1 MNTRADITVADSVPY
16 VALNA
21 DITVENQVA
30 HVALKTGASARLDR
44 SVLVRINAALD
55 AVEDASGVDM
65 VVLSSQHGFPTG
77 LTVPRGGGD
86 DHDNLLA
93 KTCNRIEAF
102 PKPVIAVVTGS
113 VVAGGAEL
121 ALACHYRLA
130 HRAAR
135 TGFPYAQLGLVP
147 NAGATQRLPR
157 LIGAKP
163 ALDLLLSGRLVNVSD
178 ASLRGLADA
187 VFDDNT
193 YQAVVDFTASLKS
206 EGCAPRPTA
215 QVRRGFVNAKAYQ
228 TAVQEARKTATAS
241 HDSAAA
247 HIIAAVEAALV
258 LPMEAGLAFEQAAY
272 DDCSDTPKSRALS
285 HVFMAEQVAAE
296 HTKRPDLPPMSSVAV
311 LGGGPYA
318 SQIVLSAF
326 DGGLRV
332 NWVIKDEAQR
342 RNSLGH
348 VQSILQNAVRNGR
361 ISATS
366 ADRFRDALSCSGE
379 AAIVEGSDFVLR
391 AARGQRGVSLP
402 VDVPLAHCL
411 PGTDPRLALQ
421 FAFISGQTRL
431 VEIVLGPDGQHTDL
445 RAALRLAKQL
455 KLIAI
460 PQKAGG
466 PCLSERLR
474 HAQWRAADALVDRG
488 QSPYTIDAA
497 MAAWGIET
505 PPFAAAD
512 QAGLTTVARHDR
524 HADCMNWARVLS
536 DAGRSGMGETG
547 GFYAYDAARTAS
559 KDEAVTDLINKTR
572 APAPDMP
579 SAHIQ
584 RLIVGAMANEAARA
598 LREKQIDRASDVEV
612 VSVHTGLTPRWRG
625 GLLHAAT
632 AEGLL
637 KISHAMAS
645 MKHLDAEFWTPEPVF
660 TDLIKNGRGFDDI

>member
-1 MNTRADITVADSVPY
+1 
-16 VALNA
+16 
-21 DITVENQVA
+21 
-30 HVALKTGASARLDR
+30 
-44 SVLVRINAALD
+44 
-55 AVEDASGVDM
+55 
-65 VVLSSQHGFPTG
+65 
-77 LTVPRGGGD
+77 
-86 DHDNLLA
+86 
-93 KTCNRIEAF
+93 
-102 PKPVIAVVTGS
+102 
-113 VVAGGAEL
+113 
-121 ALACHYRLA
+121 
-130 HRAAR
+130 
-135 TGFPYAQLGLVP
+135 
-147 NAGATQRLPR
+147 
-157 LIGAKP
+157 
-163 ALDLLLSGRLVNVSD
+163 
-178 ASLRGLADA
+178 
-187 VFDDNT
+187 
-193 YQAVVDFTASLKS
+193 
-206 EGCAPRPTA
+206 
-215 QVRRGFVNAKAYQ
+215 
-228 TAVQEARKTATAS
+228 
-241 HDSAAA
+241 
-247 HIIAAVEAALV
+247 
-258 LPMEAGLAFEQAAY
+258 
-272 DDCSDTPKSRALS
+272 
-285 HVFMAEQVAAE
+285 MAEQVAAE

-391 AARGQRGVSLP
+391 AARGQRGVPLP
-402 VDVPLAHCL
+402 ADVPLAHCL

-466 PCLSERLR
+466 PCLSERVR

-559 KDEAVTDLINKTR
+559 QDEAVTDLINKIR
-572 APAPDMP
+572 EPEPDMP
-579 SAHIQ
+579 AAHIQ

-598 LREKQIDRASDVEV
+598 LREKQIDHASDVDV
-612 VSVHTGLTPRWRG
+612 VSVYTGLVPRSRG
-625 GLLHAAT
+625 GLLHAAM

-637 KISHAMAS
+637 KISHAMTS
-645 MKHLDAEFWTPEPVF
+645 MKHLDVEFWTPEPVF